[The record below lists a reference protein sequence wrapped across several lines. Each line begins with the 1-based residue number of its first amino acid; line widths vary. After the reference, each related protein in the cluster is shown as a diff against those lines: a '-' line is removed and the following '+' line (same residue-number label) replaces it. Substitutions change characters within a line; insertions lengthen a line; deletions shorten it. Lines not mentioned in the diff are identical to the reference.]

1 MQKYSPN
8 LHKSLIMRTKHIS
21 ALLGLAPLLSV
32 FLAPTSVKAATFGTD
47 FDIVNIDFDFEQ
59 LRFIES
65 RPIESDVL
73 LEFQGLPSENQGFV
87 GFFNQD
93 PNAPDRGHTL
103 VPLNSRV
110 DIPGVPDNAPY
121 YGTGRQGSPEDPSTN
136 ATRTAS
142 LVNGTGFS
150 SFGNYLAD
158 NGIGVGDIGFAFG
171 QKEDRNVRQT
181 WNLGDDEFDEDW
193 FATPDSPIEER
204 IYRANPN
211 DVELGLFNGTT
222 KIVDFSYS
230 DYYAVVDYGPTTEFQ
245 DDIESNF
252 TDPLRVNKVSGLSAL
267 DEGLADAFIEDVFAA
282 GNRVQIVNS
291 FDGDDLLQRTGDG
304 LDIFVLPFPL
314 ELRVVSVPEK
324 PLTWGLLMFGVLAA
338 ISRRKQKN
346 NQVGFKSFLRK

>member
-1 MQKYSPN
+1 
-8 LHKSLIMRTKHIS
+8 MRTKHIS
-21 ALLGLAPLLSV
+21 ALLGLAPLVSFV
-32 FLAPTSVKAATFGTD
+32 LAPTPVKAATFGTD
-47 FDIVNIDFDFEQ
+47 FDVVNIDFDFEQ

-73 LEFQGLPSENQGFV
+73 LEFQGLPSEDEGFV
-87 GFFNQD
+87 AFFNQD

-103 VPLNSRV
+103 LPLNSRV

-121 YGTGRQGSPEDPSTN
+121 YGAGRQASPEDPSTN

-150 SFGNYLAD
+150 NFGNYLAD
-158 NGIGVGDIGFAFG
+158 NGIGVSDIGFAFG
-171 QKEDRNVRQT
+171 QKQDRDFRQT
-181 WNLGDDEFDEDW
+181 WNLGNDILGEDW
-193 FATPDSPIEER
+193 FATEDSTISEN

-222 KIVDFSYS
+222 KIVNFSYS
-230 DYYAVVDYGPTTEFQ
+230 DYYAVVDYGPTTFFQ

-252 TDPLRVNKVSGLSAL
+252 TDPLRVNKVSGLSEL
-267 DEGLADAFIEDVFAA
+267 NEGLADAFIEDVFAA
-282 GNRVQIVNS
+282 GNRVQVVNS

-304 LDIFVLPFPL
+304 FDIFVLPFPL

-324 PLTWGLLMFGVLAA
+324 SLTWGLLMFGVLAA
-338 ISRRKQKN
+338 ISKRKKQGNKI
-346 NQVGFKSFLRK
+346 GYKSFLRK